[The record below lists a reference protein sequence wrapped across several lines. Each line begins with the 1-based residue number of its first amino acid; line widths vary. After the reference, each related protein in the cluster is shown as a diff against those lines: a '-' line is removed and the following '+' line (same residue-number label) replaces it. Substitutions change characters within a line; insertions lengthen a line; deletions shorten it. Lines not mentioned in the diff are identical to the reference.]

1 MRDMALA
8 RWCAKDLS
16 TLCVRERV
24 GQPQGAG
31 GRGSLSHTQFEPI
44 AVQFSSWNLKVYSL
58 LYYTGS
64 KVFSKVN

>member
-8 RWCAKDLS
+8 RWCTKGLS

-24 GQPQGAG
+24 GQAQAG
-31 GRGSLSHTQFEPI
+31 GRGGLSHTQFEPI